1 VHHIGGDVDAY
12 GLGDGRLE
20 CLFWYRSAWIS
31 LILLAEY
38 DEEWIGRRIRDTYT
52 RYHSCTTTIVQDP
65 HTLLF
70 FVSVKPFLFGFG
82 DVKEVNANP
91 GKTRTDCRNELLCGL
106 FILIG
111 MR

>member
-1 VHHIGGDVDAY
+1 MDWEKNSRYLHK
-12 GLGDGRLE
+12 
-20 CLFWYRSAWIS
+20 IS
-31 LILLAEY
+31 FL
-38 DEEWIGRRIRDTYT
+38 
-52 RYHSCTTTIVQDP
+52 TTTIVQDP
-65 HTLLF
+65 YTLLF
-70 FVSVKPFLFGFG
+70 FVSVKPLLFGFG

>member
-1 VHHIGGDVDAY
+1 MLLSLKRSPFSNDFKTEV
-12 GLGDGRLE
+12 LSNTCTLE
-20 CLFWYRSAWIS
+20 DLIN
-31 LILLAEY
+31 ILLADY

-70 FVSVKPFLFGFG
+70 FVSIKPFLFGFG

-91 GKTRTDCRNELLCGL
+91 GKTRTDCRNEPLYGL
-106 FILIG
+106 FNLSGI
-111 MR
+111 R